1 MQTTLDVYPGLSYLS
16 DRYDCILLDA
26 YGVFWGG
33 NDFGVLP
40 GCREVMA
47 YFIQT
52 GKVIG
57 ILSNST
63 QLSSREIEKFQRQ
76 GLIQKEHFHF
86 LVTSGEV
93 ARKLF
98 LKEELPFPTPRMN
111 FWLFGGPHPKFSSH
125 EALFKETGYR
135 ETLDIDQAD
144 FIYLSIPH
152 IGGVDQTNPEVFR
165 SEVVKIRVKN
175 LPMIC
180 PNPDQFAHEG
190 NPPKAVVRQG
200 GIAKIYEEMGG
211 QVFYIGKPNPR
222 VFKEAFDQVLNF
234 KIVKPAEIL
243 MVGDTPETDIRGA
256 RLFGMPSAL
265 TTQTGMM
272 ADRISQKGLHS
283 ALGELNV
290 DDFPDYL
297 IERL

>member
-1 MQTTLDVYPGLSYLS
+1 MKINLDVYPGLSYLS

-26 YGVFWGG
+26 SGVFWGG

-40 GCREVMA
+40 GSREAMA
-47 YFIQT
+47 QCIQK

-63 QLSSREIEKFQRQ
+63 QLASREIEKFQRQ

-86 LVTSGEV
+86 LVTSGEI
-93 ARKLF
+93 ARKIF
-98 LKEELPFPTPRMN
+98 LKKDLPFATPRMS
-111 FWLFGGPHPKFSSH
+111 FWLFGGPHPKFPSH

-135 ETLDIDQAD
+135 EASDIDQAD

-152 IGGVDQTNPEVFR
+152 IGGIDQANPEVFR
-165 SEVVKIRVKN
+165 SEIAKIKVKN

-180 PNPDQFAHEG
+180 PNPDLFAHEG
-190 NPPKAVVRQG
+190 NPPKAVARQG
-200 GIAKIYEEMGG
+200 SIAKIYEEMGG
-211 QVFYIGKPNPR
+211 QVFYIGKPNSR
-222 VFKEAFDQVLNF
+222 VYKEAFDQFLTF

-256 RLFGMPSAL
+256 HLFGMRSAL
-265 TTQTGMM
+265 TTQTGIM
-272 ADRISQKGLHS
+272 ADRISQKGSHT
-283 ALGELNV
+283 ALRELSLE
-290 DDFPDYL
+290 DFPDYL